1 MSDTTISAVPSGT
14 FSIGGDLP
22 VVRLGYGA
30 MQITGPGVWGPPRDH
45 AEALAVLRRAVEL
58 GVNFIDTADSYGP
71 YVSEELIREATLVEG
86 EAVDLYHFT
95 RLLGRALDEKGRARI
110 VEMLWEMT
118 YADGRATEFEDN
130 IIWRV
135 ADLLGVSSSERIALR
150 QQVAAAAGVPARG
163 SEGE

>member
-1 MSDTTISAVPSGT
+1 MLESLRTL
-14 FSIGGDLP
+14 FGDLVGGTKSP
-22 VVRLGYGA
+22 DRFEDTDYRVAAAALLVHILNADGVVTERERERLH
-30 MQITGPGVWGPPRDH
+30 T
-45 AEALAVLRRAVEL
+45 VLRYRFAL
-58 GVNFIDTADSYGP
+58 SDADT
-71 YVSEELIREATLVEG
+71 EELIREATLVEG

-118 YADGRATEFEDN
+118 YADGRASEFEDN

-150 QQVAAAAGVPARG
+150 QQVAAAAGVPAQG